1 MRARPS
7 AKVAQCQK
15 VPPVLTPSGDG
26 AAVGTIIR
34 VEVEETPM
42 TKMIVIGAGVMGAS
56 VAFRLAQA
64 GADVTV
70 FEATRIGGGTSGISF
85 AWTNAHKKPPRPYHD
100 LNVGGMKAH
109 AALKDEFGAIPWWH
123 GGGSLEWE
131 LERDRVD
138 QRENVE
144 QLQAW
149 GYAAE
154 WIDVKQVREL
164 EPDINPEV
172 IGDAPVAYFPE
183 EGWLDPVVYTH
194 AMLSAAQHRHGAKIV
209 CGAKVIDL
217 LMTGDRVSGVR
228 LADGT
233 QYEAE
238 MVVNC
243 AGRWTNEAVREAGLH
258 LPLAPTVGFLVFT
271 PPVAAGLNRVV
282 RTTVID
288 ARPDGAGR
296 LMLHWNPTDA
306 LLTFDTKISPS
317 MPEARDLVQRA
328 RQLLPSIG
336 EVEPEAVRIAIR
348 PIPGDHLSAIGPVPR
363 TSGYYLA
370 VTHSG
375 VTMSPFLGAA
385 VADEVV
391 RGKQRP
397 ELADFRPAR
406 FFN

>member
-1 MRARPS
+1 M
-7 AKVAQCQK
+7 
-15 VPPVLTPSGDG
+15 
-26 AAVGTIIR
+26 IIR
-34 VEVEETPM
+34 AEVEETPV

-56 VAFRLAQA
+56 VTFRLAQA

-70 FEATRIGGGTSGISF
+70 LEATRIGGGTSGISF
-85 AWTNAHKKPPRPYHD
+85 AWTNAHKKPPKPYHD

-109 AALKDEFGAIPWWH
+109 AALKDEFGTTPWWH
-123 GGGSLEWE
+123 GGGSLEWA
-131 LERDRVD
+131 LEPDRAD
-138 QRENVE
+138 QRANVE
-144 QLQAW
+144 QLRAW

-154 WIDVKQVREL
+154 WIDIKRAQEL

-183 EGWLDPVVYTH
+183 EGWLDPVVYAH

-209 CGAKVIDL
+209 CGAKVVDL

-228 LADGT
+228 LADGA
-233 QYEAE
+233 QHEAD

-243 AGRWTNEAVREAGLH
+243 AGRWTNEAVCEAGLH

-306 LLTFDTKISPS
+306 LLTFDSKLSPS
-317 MPEARDLVQRA
+317 MPEARDLVRRA

-363 TSGYYLA
+363 TSGYYVA

-375 VTMSPFLGAA
+375 VTMSPFLGVA
-385 VADEVV
+385 VADEIV
-391 RGKQRP
+391 RGKRRS

>member
-1 MRARPS
+1 
-7 AKVAQCQK
+7 
-15 VPPVLTPSGDG
+15 
-26 AAVGTIIR
+26 
-34 VEVEETPM
+34 M

-70 FEATRIGGGTSGISF
+70 LEATRIGSGTSGISF
-85 AWTNAHKKPPRPYHD
+85 AWTNAHKKPPKPYHD

-109 AALKDEFGAIPWWH
+109 AALKDEFGAAPWWH

-131 LERDRVD
+131 LEPDRAD
-138 QRENVE
+138 QRANVE
-144 QLQAW
+144 QLRAW

-154 WIDVKQVREL
+154 WIDLKQVREL
-164 EPDINPEV
+164 EPDIDPAV

-183 EGWLDPVVYTH
+183 EGWLDPVVYAH
-194 AMLSAAQHRHGAKIV
+194 AMLSAAQRRHGAKIV
-209 CGAKVIDL
+209 CGAKVVDL

-233 QYEAE
+233 QYEAD
-238 MVVNC
+238 MTVNC
-243 AGRWTNEAVREAGLH
+243 AGRWINEAVREAGMH

-282 RTTVID
+282 RTSVID

-306 LLTFDTKISPS
+306 LVTFDMKLSPS
-317 MPEARDLVQRA
+317 MPEARDLVRRA

-391 RGKQRP
+391 RGKQRR
-397 ELADFRPAR
+397 ELDDFRPAR